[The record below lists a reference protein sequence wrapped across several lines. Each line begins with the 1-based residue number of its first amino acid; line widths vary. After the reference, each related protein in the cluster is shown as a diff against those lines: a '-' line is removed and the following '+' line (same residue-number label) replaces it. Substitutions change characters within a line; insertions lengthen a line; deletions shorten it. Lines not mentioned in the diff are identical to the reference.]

1 MTVPDT
7 DRARHM
13 GLRVQRAAARAGV
26 PGRDLLSAAHE
37 LAMAPRTAAL
47 DDDHD
52 PRYLHPGRTF
62 LVALGDAGVRD
73 PGLLASAILLETL
86 EPRLGASVAAV
97 EEAAD
102 PALLGAWRVARHI
115 PRPRDENLV
124 ERLVTSSEGVQ
135 RVALSEWL
143 DQLRHLRHWAGE
155 ETVAWG
161 LERTRE
167 VYLPLA
173 ERHGGTLARRLAWWM
188 RRVAPG
194 LTAAS

>member
-13 GLRVQRAAARAGV
+13 GLRVQRTAARAGLA
-26 PGRDLLSAAHE
+26 GRALLAAAHE
-37 LAMAPRTAAL
+37 LAMAPRTASL

-73 PGLLASAILLETL
+73 HALLASAILLETM
-86 EPRLGASVAAV
+86 EPRLGVSGAAA
-97 EEAAD
+97 EAAAD
-102 PALLGAWRVARHI
+102 PALLQAWHVARHI
-115 PRPRDENLV
+115 PRPQDENLV
-124 ERLVTSSEGVQ
+124 ERLVTSSEGIQ

-143 DQLRHLRHWAGE
+143 DQLRHLRHWAGS
-155 ETVAWG
+155 ETVTWG
-161 LERTRE
+161 LERTRD

-194 LTAAS
+194 LTGAS